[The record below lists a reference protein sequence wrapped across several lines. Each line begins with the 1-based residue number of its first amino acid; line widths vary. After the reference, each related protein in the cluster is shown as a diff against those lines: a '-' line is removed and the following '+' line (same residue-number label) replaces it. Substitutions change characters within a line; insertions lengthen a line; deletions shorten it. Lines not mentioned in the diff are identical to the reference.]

1 VNNNIPKLAAQ
12 IKANPEDSFSKFAL
26 ALELIK
32 IDQPNKA
39 LTLFQNIRQHSP
51 NYIGVYYHLA
61 KLYIELGENN
71 LAIET
76 YKEGIEIAVAI
87 SDLHAKSELQGAL
100 MNLQLDIED

>member
-1 VNNNIPKLAAQ
+1 MNNNIPKLAAQ
-12 IKANPEDSFSKFAL
+12 IKANPKDSFSKFAL

-32 IDQPNKA
+32 VNQPNKA

-76 YKEGIEIAVAI
+76 YKEGIEVAEET

>member
-1 VNNNIPKLAAQ
+1 VNSNIPKLAAQ

-32 IDQPNKA
+32 ENQPNKA
-39 LTLFQNIRQHSP
+39 LKLFQNIRQQTP

-61 KLYIELGENN
+61 KLYIDLGENN

-76 YKEGIEIAVAI
+76 YKEGIEIAEKI

>member
-1 VNNNIPKLAAQ
+1 MNSNIPKLAAQ
-12 IKANPEDSFSKFAL
+12 IKANPDDSFSKFAL

-32 IDQPNKA
+32 ENQPDKA
-39 LTLFQNIRQHSP
+39 LKLFQNIRQQTP

-61 KLYIELGENN
+61 KLYIDLGENN

-76 YKEGIEIAVAI
+76 YKEGIVIAEKI